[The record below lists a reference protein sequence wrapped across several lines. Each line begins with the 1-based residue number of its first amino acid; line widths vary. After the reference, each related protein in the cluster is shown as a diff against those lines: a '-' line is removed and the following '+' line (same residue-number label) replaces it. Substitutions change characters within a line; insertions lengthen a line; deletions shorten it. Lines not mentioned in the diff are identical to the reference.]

1 MAKKVDGVFEGGGVK
16 GIGLVGAVSVIE
28 KEGYQFENLAGTSAG
43 AIVAGLLAIG
53 YNADEIKTE
62 MKKLNYNDFKDEGL
76 LDKLGIIGKGLSI
89 GFEYGIYEGEFFENW
104 FEKLAQ
110 RKGLTTFGQIKTK
123 YKEDK
128 YKYKFQAIATD
139 ISDRRLLVLPGDLK
153 FFGLNPDEFSI
164 SRAVRMSMSIPIF
177 FEPVKLRDTS
187 GRVHYIVDGGA
198 LSNYPIWLL
207 DDGTS
212 SPPWP
217 TFGFKLV
224 EPDKRELKR
233 GERSPI
239 NNPIS
244 FFKAII
250 GTMMDAHDNYHISN
264 SSGDYER
271 TMGISTVIN
280 MDGTD
285 IEIKTTDFDITQ
297 EESDALYQNGVDVG
311 TKFIAAWDFE
321 AWKKKYRSGTAPKT
335 AALKAAAP
343 KAAAP
348 KTAKMGVRK
357 GKN

>member
-1 MAKKVDGVFEGGGVK
+1 VANSQKRIEKLKLEKPDSDNAAVGGSSGRRSTGKPEKPETGGAMAKKVDGVFEGGGVK

-104 FEKLAQ
+104 FENLAQ

-153 FFGLNPDEFSI
+153 YFGLNPDEFSI

-177 FEPVKLRDTS
+177 FEPVKLRTRAA
-187 GRVHYIVDGGA
+187 GCITYRRRA
-198 LSNYPIWLL
+198 LNGYPIWLL
-207 DDGTS
+207 DDGTTV
-212 SPPWP
+212 PWRWL
-217 TFGFKLV
+217 KL
-224 EPDKRELKR
+224 
-233 GERSPI
+233 
-239 NNPIS
+239 
-244 FFKAII
+244 
-250 GTMMDAHDNYHISN
+250 
-264 SSGDYER
+264 
-271 TMGISTVIN
+271 
-280 MDGTD
+280 
-285 IEIKTTDFDITQ
+285 
-297 EESDALYQNGVDVG
+297 
-311 TKFIAAWDFE
+311 
-321 AWKKKYRSGTAPKT
+321 
-335 AALKAAAP
+335 
-343 KAAAP
+343 
-348 KTAKMGVRK
+348 
-357 GKN
+357 